1 MDELARDAI
10 THALSGNWEK
20 AVEVNRLILEDDS
33 QDVDALNRLAKAYSE
48 LGNTKKS
55 KETLNKVLKIDPLN
69 PIAQKAV
76 AKGFVS
82 SMSNVD
88 PGTFLEEPG
97 KTRLVE
103 LLNLGDKKVTSKLN
117 VGNALK
123 MVCHQHRVSVVTTE
137 GKYVGIFP
145 DDFAARTRDLI
156 KGGNVYDCIVKTAD
170 PDKIAVFVKE
180 TGKGEKMK
188 GVISF
193 PMEKATNSDEQNQY
207 LSE

>member
-20 AVEVNRLILEDDS
+20 AVEINQLILREDN

-48 LGNTKKS
+48 IGNTKKS

-69 PIAQKAV
+69 PIAQKAL
-76 AKGFVS
+76 AKGFVGS
-82 SMSNVD
+82 LSKVD

-97 KTRLVE
+97 KTRLVD

-117 VGNALK
+117 VGDNLK
-123 MVCHQHRVSVVTTE
+123 MICHQHRVSVVTSE

-145 DDFAARTRDLI
+145 DDFAARARELI

-170 PDKIAVFVKE
+170 RDKIAVFVKE
-180 TGKGEKMK
+180 TEKSEKMK
-188 GVISF
+188 GTISF
-193 PMEKATNSDEQNQY
+193 PMEKAANSDEQNQY